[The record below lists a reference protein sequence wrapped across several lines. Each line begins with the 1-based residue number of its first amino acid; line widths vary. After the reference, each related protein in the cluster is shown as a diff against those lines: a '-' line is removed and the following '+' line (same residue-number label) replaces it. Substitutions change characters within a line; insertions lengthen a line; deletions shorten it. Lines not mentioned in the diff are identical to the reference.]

1 MAKRFWLLVLIS
13 LVLVCIY
20 FYMHRERGR
29 ELDETR
35 TVFIKKLDG
44 RNQIFRNG
52 KPFYIKGASGKSYL
66 KELYQAGGNTLR
78 VYDTINLQSL
88 LDEAKKYDLA
98 IIVDIPLP
106 SDIKYNDH
114 YSDAEYIK
122 IARHKIRKL
131 VRKYKDHS
139 SLLIWNLGNELN
151 YPFSIKKND
160 FVNVFNDLVDLI
172 HEEDPNHLVSTTI
185 TGTARGQI
193 LGIHLNSPNLDLIG
207 FNVFG
212 NIPQVQP
219 LMSKISI
226 VTNAKPYY
234 ITEWG
239 NHGAWEAPLNLW
251 ESTIEPNSTK
261 KGNIYKDI
269 YENIIKTDAAC
280 LGSLAFYWG
289 HKIEGTPTWFNIF
302 DASGRK
308 SEAYYTLKSLWS
320 EKEMLPIKIPRIE
333 KMTLNSMEDTNQIF
347 NSDGLIDAQIYLE
360 QPIDSTY
367 SFHWNLY
374 KEAWGYQNWSPESD
388 SLYIEQSSANHSN
401 QLKFRV
407 PSDEGPYRIIVS
419 VNDAHGNFSTA
430 NIPFYVLLTQ

>member
-1 MAKRFWLLVLIS
+1 MGKKFWVLIVLIGLLV
-13 LVLVCIY
+13 CAY
-20 FYMHRERGR
+20 FYLHRERGR
-29 ELDETR
+29 ALDETR
-35 TVFIKKLDG
+35 TVFIKRLDG
-44 RNQIFRNG
+44 RNQLNRNG

-66 KELYQAGGNTLR
+66 KELSEAGGNTLR
-78 VYDTINLQSL
+78 VYDTINLNSIL
-88 LDEAKKYDLA
+88 EEAKKYDIA
-98 IIVDIPLP
+98 VIVDIPLP
-106 SDIKYNDH
+106 ANVKYNDH

-122 IARHKIRKL
+122 ITRLKIRKL

-151 YPFSIKKND
+151 YPLSFKKND
-160 FVNVFNDLVDLI
+160 FVNEFNQLVDLI

-185 TGTARGQI
+185 SGTSRGQI
-193 LGIHLNSPNLDLIG
+193 LGMHLNSPKLDLIG

-219 LMSKISI
+219 LMAKISI

-234 ITEWG
+234 MMEWG
-239 NHGAWEAPLNLW
+239 NHGPWEAPLNLW
-251 ESTIEPNSTK
+251 ESKIEPNSTA
-261 KGNIYKDI
+261 KGIIYKDV
-269 YENIIKTDAAC
+269 YEINIKPDADC

-289 HKIEGTPTWFNIF
+289 YKHEGTPTWFNIF

-308 SEAYYTLKSLWS
+308 SEVYYTLKTLWS
-320 EKEMLPIKIPRIE
+320 EKEMLPIKIPTIE

-347 NSDGLIDAQIYLE
+347 NSDGIIDVQIYLE

-367 SFHWNLY
+367 SFQWNLY
-374 KEAWGYQNWSPESD
+374 KEAWGYQDWTPESD
-388 SLYIEQSSANHSN
+388 SLQIEQTSAKYSN
-401 QLKFRV
+401 QLKFKV

-419 VNDAHGNFSTA
+419 VNDAQGNFSTA